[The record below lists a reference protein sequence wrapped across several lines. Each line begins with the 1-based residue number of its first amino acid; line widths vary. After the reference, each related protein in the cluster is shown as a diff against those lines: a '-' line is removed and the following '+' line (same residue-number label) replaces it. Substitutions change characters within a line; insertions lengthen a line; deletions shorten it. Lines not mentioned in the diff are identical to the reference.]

1 MSRLPA
7 PTRDVIYRAVDGGAV
22 LLCMTDEVY
31 YGLNAVG
38 SYIWEHLP
46 PALET
51 FEELCTALQT
61 AYPDVPEQTIRADAR
76 ALLDDLLANGLVI
89 APAPTAAT
97 NELLTA
103 GESVQ
108 PASTGVG

>member
-31 YGLNAVG
+31 YGLNTAG

-76 ALLDDLLANGLVI
+76 ALLDDLLASGLVI

-97 NELLTA
+97 SELLTA